1 MMPTYP
7 QLLSPTYEPHVYSAS
22 WQKQYVAQFFTL
34 ESGEKNGNSA
44 TYRCR
49 LHPEA
54 PVFKAHF
61 PGFPVLPGVLTLK
74 MVVDAINA
82 SQFFSTQTLTV
93 QSIGNAKYLAVV
105 NPQETQEVEISV
117 TLKAEKNA
125 DEPAVF
131 QFKATVQNGETRFA
145 TFSFSCTAA
154 DFITVGV
161 EENEVCAVI
170 PTYQN
175 AKTLLKVV
183 ADVHRVVDTVF
194 VVDDGSN
201 DGTAALLD
209 KATGNERPEKVLT
222 HPKNCGKGAALKTGL
237 TYARQQGFRYAV
249 TVDADGQHRA
259 DDIPALLKAV
269 EEEPDA
275 LAIGSRGLQH
285 ENMPAKSTFAN
296 RFSNFW
302 FALQTLQRLPDTQS
316 GLRVYPLRCLH
327 GLRWMSARYEAEL
340 TLLVFSAWA
349 GVKLLPVPVSVYYP
363 PRDQRVTHFRP
374 GRDFTRI
381 SVLNTLLCFLMVVY
395 GWPRIFADR
404 LQGVSKACFV
414 SRELFTLTSCQI
426 W

>member
-1 MMPTYP
+1 MSLTSI
-7 QLLSPTYEPHVYSAS
+7 LPHGK
-22 WQKQYVAQFFTL
+22 KQYVAQFFTL

-117 TLKAEKNA
+117 ALKAEKNA

-154 DFITVGV
+154 DFIMVGV

-175 AKTLLKVV
+175 AKTLLQVV
-183 ADVHRVVDTVF
+183 ADVHRVVDTVI

-201 DGTAALLD
+201 DGTAALLN

-395 GWPRIFADR
+395 GWPRIFCRQIAR
-404 LQGVSKACFV
+404 GVKGVF
-414 SRELFTLTSCQI
+414 RK
-426 W
+426 

>member
-1 MMPTYP
+1 MSLTSI
-7 QLLSPTYEPHVYSAS
+7 LPHGK
-22 WQKQYVAQFFTL
+22 KQYVAQFFTL
-34 ESGEKNGNSA
+34 EAGEKNGNSA

-105 NPQETQEVEISV
+105 NPQETQEVEINV
-117 TLKAEKNA
+117 ALKAEKNA

-154 DFITVGV
+154 DFMTVGV

-175 AKTLLKVV
+175 TKTLLKVV

-316 GLRVYPLRCLH
+316 GLRIYPLQRLH

-395 GWPRIFADR
+395 GWPRIFCRQIAR
-404 LQGVSKACFV
+404 GVKGVFHK
-414 SRELFTLTSCQI
+414 
-426 W
+426 

>member
-1 MMPTYP
+1 MSLTSI
-7 QLLSPTYEPHVYSAS
+7 LPHGK
-22 WQKQYVAQFFTL
+22 KQYVAQFFTL

-82 SQFFSTQTLTV
+82 SQFFSTQTLMV
-93 QSIGNAKYLAVV
+93 QSIGNAKYLAVI

-117 TLKAEKNA
+117 ALKAEKNA

-316 GLRVYPLRCLH
+316 GLRVYPLRRLH

-395 GWPRIFADR
+395 GWPRIFCRQIAR
-404 LQGVSKACFV
+404 GVKGVF
-414 SRELFTLTSCQI
+414 RK
-426 W
+426 

>member
-1 MMPTYP
+1 MSLTSI
-7 QLLSPTYEPHVYSAS
+7 LPHGK
-22 WQKQYVAQFFTL
+22 KQYVAQFFTL
-34 ESGEKNGNSA
+34 EAGEKNGNSA

-82 SQFFSTQTLTV
+82 LQFFSTQTLTV

-117 TLKAEKNA
+117 ALKAEKNA
-125 DEPAVF
+125 DKPAVF

-316 GLRVYPLRCLH
+316 GLRIYPLRRLH

-395 GWPRIFADR
+395 GWPRIFCRQIAR
-404 LQGVSKACFV
+404 GVKGVF
-414 SRELFTLTSCQI
+414 RK
-426 W
+426 

>member
-1 MMPTYP
+1 MSLTSI
-7 QLLSPTYEPHVYSAS
+7 LPHGK
-22 WQKQYVAQFFTL
+22 KQYVAQFFTL
-34 ESGEKNGNSA
+34 EAGEKNGNSA

-54 PVFKAHF
+54 SVFKAHF

-117 TLKAEKNA
+117 ALKAEKNA
-125 DEPAVF
+125 DELTVF

-201 DGTAALLD
+201 DGTAALLG

-259 DDIPALLKAV
+259 DDIPALLKTV

-316 GLRVYPLRCLH
+316 GLRVYPLRRLH

-395 GWPRIFADR
+395 GWPRIFCRQIAR
-404 LQGVSKACFV
+404 GVKGVF
-414 SRELFTLTSCQI
+414 RK
-426 W
+426 

>member
-1 MMPTYP
+1 MSLTSI
-7 QLLSPTYEPHVYSAS
+7 LPHGK
-22 WQKQYVAQFFTL
+22 KQYVAQFFTL
-34 ESGEKNGNSA
+34 EAGEKNGNSA

-117 TLKAEKNA
+117 ALKAEKNA
-125 DEPAVF
+125 DKPAVF

-145 TFSFSCTAA
+145 TFSFSCAAA

-183 ADVHRVVDTVF
+183 TDVHRVVDTVF

-316 GLRVYPLRCLH
+316 GLRIYPLRRLH

-395 GWPRIFADR
+395 GWPRIFCRQIAK
-404 LQGVSKACFV
+404 GVKGVF
-414 SRELFTLTSCQI
+414 RK
-426 W
+426 

>member
-1 MMPTYP
+1 MSLTSI
-7 QLLSPTYEPHVYSAS
+7 LPHGK
-22 WQKQYVAQFFTL
+22 KQYVAQFFTL
-34 ESGEKNGNSA
+34 EAGEKNGNSA

-82 SQFFSTQTLTV
+82 SQFFSTQTLMV

-105 NPQETQEVEISV
+105 NPQETQEVVISV
-117 TLKAEKNA
+117 ALKAEKNA

-175 AKTLLKVV
+175 AKTLLQVV

-381 SVLNTLLCFLMVVY
+381 SMLNTLLCFLMVVY
-395 GWPRIFADR
+395 GWPRIFCRQIAR
-404 LQGVSKACFV
+404 GVKGVF
-414 SRELFTLTSCQI
+414 RK
-426 W
+426 

>member
-1 MMPTYP
+1 MSLTSI
-7 QLLSPTYEPHVYSAS
+7 LPHGK
-22 WQKQYVAQFFTL
+22 KQYVAQFFTL

-49 LHPEA
+49 IHPEA

-117 TLKAEKNA
+117 ALKAEKNA

-154 DFITVGV
+154 NFITVGV

-275 LAIGSRGLQH
+275 LVIGNRGLQH

-316 GLRVYPLRCLH
+316 GLRIYPLRRLH

-395 GWPRIFADR
+395 GWPRIFCRQIAR
-404 LQGVSKACFV
+404 GVIGVFRK
-414 SRELFTLTSCQI
+414 
-426 W
+426 

>member
-1 MMPTYP
+1 MSLTSI
-7 QLLSPTYEPHVYSAS
+7 LPHGK
-22 WQKQYVAQFFTL
+22 KQYVAQFFTL
-34 ESGEKNGNSA
+34 EAGEKNGNSA

-117 TLKAEKNA
+117 ALKAEKNA

-154 DFITVGV
+154 NFITVGV

-316 GLRVYPLRCLH
+316 GLRVYPLRHLH

-381 SVLNTLLCFLMVVY
+381 SVLNTLLCFLMVAY
-395 GWPRIFADR
+395 GWPRIFCRQIAR
-404 LQGVSKACFV
+404 GVIGVFCK
-414 SRELFTLTSCQI
+414 
-426 W
+426 

>member
-1 MMPTYP
+1 MSLTSI
-7 QLLSPTYEPHVYSAS
+7 LPHGK
-22 WQKQYVAQFFTL
+22 KQYVAQFFTL
-34 ESGEKNGNSA
+34 EAGEKNGNSA

-117 TLKAEKNA
+117 ALKAEKNA

-269 EEEPDA
+269 EEESDA

-316 GLRVYPLRCLH
+316 GLRVYPLRRLH
-327 GLRWMSARYEAEL
+327 VLRWMSARYEAEL

-395 GWPRIFADR
+395 GWPRIFCRQIAR
-404 LQGVSKACFV
+404 GVKGVF
-414 SRELFTLTSCQI
+414 RK
-426 W
+426 

>member
-1 MMPTYP
+1 MSLTSI
-7 QLLSPTYEPHVYSAS
+7 LPHGK
-22 WQKQYVAQFFTL
+22 KQYVAQFFTL

-117 TLKAEKNA
+117 ALKAEKNA
-125 DEPAVF
+125 DELTVF

-237 TYARQQGFRYAV
+237 TYARQQGFRYAM

-316 GLRVYPLRCLH
+316 GLRVYPLRRLH

-395 GWPRIFADR
+395 GWPRIFCRQIAR
-404 LQGVSKACFV
+404 GVKGVF
-414 SRELFTLTSCQI
+414 RK
-426 W
+426 

>member
-1 MMPTYP
+1 MSLTSI
-7 QLLSPTYEPHVYSAS
+7 LPHGK
-22 WQKQYVAQFFTL
+22 KQYVAQFFTL

-117 TLKAEKNA
+117 ALKAEKNA

-131 QFKATVQNGETRFA
+131 QFKATVQNRETRFA

-154 DFITVGV
+154 NFITVGV

-209 KATGNERPEKVLT
+209 KATGSERPEKVLT

-316 GLRVYPLRCLH
+316 GLRVYPLRRLH

-395 GWPRIFADR
+395 GWPRIFCRQIAR
-404 LQGVSKACFV
+404 GVKGVF
-414 SRELFTLTSCQI
+414 RK
-426 W
+426 

>member
-1 MMPTYP
+1 MSLTSI
-7 QLLSPTYEPHVYSAS
+7 LPHGK
-22 WQKQYVAQFFTL
+22 KQYVAQFFTL
-34 ESGEKNGNSA
+34 EAGEKNGNSA

-117 TLKAEKNA
+117 ALKAEKNA

-175 AKTLLKVV
+175 AKTLLQVV

-209 KATGNERPEKVLT
+209 KATDNERPEKVLT

-316 GLRVYPLRCLH
+316 GLRVYPLRRLH

-395 GWPRIFADR
+395 GWPRIFCRQIAR
-404 LQGVSKACFV
+404 GVKGVF
-414 SRELFTLTSCQI
+414 RK
-426 W
+426 

>member
-1 MMPTYP
+1 MSLTSI
-7 QLLSPTYEPHVYSAS
+7 LPHGK
-22 WQKQYVAQFFTL
+22 KQYVAQFFTL
-34 ESGEKNGNSA
+34 EAGEKNGNSA

-117 TLKAEKNA
+117 ALKAEKNA
-125 DEPAVF
+125 DELTVF

-395 GWPRIFADR
+395 GWPRIFCRQIAR
-404 LQGVSKACFV
+404 GVKGGFCK
-414 SRELFTLTSCQI
+414 
-426 W
+426 

>member
-1 MMPTYP
+1 MSLTSI
-7 QLLSPTYEPHVYSAS
+7 LPHGK
-22 WQKQYVAQFFTL
+22 KQYVAQFFTL

-117 TLKAEKNA
+117 ALKAEKNA

-259 DDIPALLKAV
+259 NDIPALLKAV

-316 GLRVYPLRCLH
+316 GLRVYPLQRLH

-395 GWPRIFADR
+395 GWPRIFCRQIAR
-404 LQGVSKACFV
+404 GVKGVF
-414 SRELFTLTSCQI
+414 RK
-426 W
+426 

>member
-1 MMPTYP
+1 MSLTSI
-7 QLLSPTYEPHVYSAS
+7 LPHGK
-22 WQKQYVAQFFTL
+22 KQYVAQFFTL

-82 SQFFSTQTLTV
+82 SQFFSTQMLTV

-117 TLKAEKNA
+117 ALKAEKNA
-125 DEPAVF
+125 DELTVF

-316 GLRVYPLRCLH
+316 GLRVYPLRRLH

-395 GWPRIFADR
+395 GWPRIFCRQIAR
-404 LQGVSKACFV
+404 GVKGVF
-414 SRELFTLTSCQI
+414 RK
-426 W
+426 

>member
-1 MMPTYP
+1 MSLTSI
-7 QLLSPTYEPHVYSAS
+7 LPHGK
-22 WQKQYVAQFFTL
+22 KQYVAQFFTL

-54 PVFKAHF
+54 PLFKAHF

-117 TLKAEKNA
+117 ALKAEKNA

-285 ENMPAKSTFAN
+285 ENMPAKGTFAN

-316 GLRVYPLRCLH
+316 GLRVYPLRRLH

-381 SVLNTLLCFLMVVY
+381 SVLSTLLCFLMVVY
-395 GWPRIFADR
+395 GWPRIFCRQIAR
-404 LQGVSKACFV
+404 GVKGVF
-414 SRELFTLTSCQI
+414 RK
-426 W
+426 

>member
-1 MMPTYP
+1 MSLTSI
-7 QLLSPTYEPHVYSAS
+7 LPHGK
-22 WQKQYVAQFFTL
+22 KQYVAQFFTL
-34 ESGEKNGNSA
+34 ESGERNGNSA

-117 TLKAEKNA
+117 ALKAEKNA
-125 DEPAVF
+125 DELTVF

-395 GWPRIFADR
+395 GWPRIFCRQIAR
-404 LQGVSKACFV
+404 GVKGVFCK
-414 SRELFTLTSCQI
+414 
-426 W
+426 

>member
-1 MMPTYP
+1 MSLTSI
-7 QLLSPTYEPHVYSAS
+7 LPHGK
-22 WQKQYVAQFFTL
+22 KQYVAQFFTL
-34 ESGEKNGNSA
+34 EAGEKNGNSA

-117 TLKAEKNA
+117 ALKAEKNA

-145 TFSFSCTAA
+145 TLSFSCTAA

-209 KATGNERPEKVLT
+209 KATSNERPEKVLT

-395 GWPRIFADR
+395 GWPRIFCRQIAR
-404 LQGVSKACFV
+404 GVKGVF
-414 SRELFTLTSCQI
+414 RK
-426 W
+426 

>member
-1 MMPTYP
+1 MSLTSI
-7 QLLSPTYEPHVYSAS
+7 LPHGK
-22 WQKQYVAQFFTL
+22 KQYVAQFFTL
-34 ESGEKNGNSA
+34 EAGEKNGNSA

-117 TLKAEKNA
+117 ALKAEKNA

-259 DDIPALLKAV
+259 NDIPALLKAV

-316 GLRVYPLRCLH
+316 GLRIYPLQRLH

-395 GWPRIFADR
+395 GWPRIFCRQIAR
-404 LQGVSKACFV
+404 GVKGVF
-414 SRELFTLTSCQI
+414 RK
-426 W
+426 

>member
-1 MMPTYP
+1 MSLTSILP
-7 QLLSPTYEPHVYSAS
+7 QGK
-22 WQKQYVAQFFTL
+22 KQYVAQFFTL
-34 ESGEKNGNSA
+34 EAGEKNGNSA

-117 TLKAEKNA
+117 ALKAEKNA

-316 GLRVYPLRCLH
+316 GLRVYPLRRLH

-349 GVKLLPVPVSVYYP
+349 GVKLLPIPVSVYYP

-395 GWPRIFADR
+395 GWPRIFCRQIAR
-404 LQGVSKACFV
+404 GVIGVFRK
-414 SRELFTLTSCQI
+414 
-426 W
+426 

>member
-1 MMPTYP
+1 MSLTSI
-7 QLLSPTYEPHVYSAS
+7 LPHGK
-22 WQKQYVAQFFTL
+22 KQYVAQFFTL

-117 TLKAEKNA
+117 ALKAEKNA

-145 TFSFSCTAA
+145 TFSFFCTAA
-154 DFITVGV
+154 DFMTVGV

-316 GLRVYPLRCLH
+316 GLRVYPLQRLH

-395 GWPRIFADR
+395 GWPRIFCRQIAR
-404 LQGVSKACFV
+404 GVKGVF
-414 SRELFTLTSCQI
+414 RK
-426 W
+426 

>member
-1 MMPTYP
+1 MSLTSI
-7 QLLSPTYEPHVYSAS
+7 LPHGK
-22 WQKQYVAQFFTL
+22 KQYVAQFFTL

-105 NPQETQEVEISV
+105 NPQETQEVVISV
-117 TLKAEKNA
+117 ALKAEKNA

-154 DFITVGV
+154 DFMMVGV

-183 ADVHRVVDTVF
+183 TDVHRVVDTVF

-395 GWPRIFADR
+395 GWPRIFCRQIAR
-404 LQGVSKACFV
+404 GVKGVF
-414 SRELFTLTSCQI
+414 RK
-426 W
+426 

>member
-1 MMPTYP
+1 MSLTSI
-7 QLLSPTYEPHVYSAS
+7 LPHGK
-22 WQKQYVAQFFTL
+22 KQYVAQFFTL

-117 TLKAEKNA
+117 ALKAEKNA

-154 DFITVGV
+154 DFMTVGV

-269 EEEPDA
+269 EEGPDA

-316 GLRVYPLRCLH
+316 GLRVYPLRHLH

-395 GWPRIFADR
+395 GWPRIFCRQIAR
-404 LQGVSKACFV
+404 GVKGVFCK
-414 SRELFTLTSCQI
+414 
-426 W
+426 

>member
-1 MMPTYP
+1 MSLTSI
-7 QLLSPTYEPHVYSAS
+7 LPHGK
-22 WQKQYVAQFFTL
+22 KQYVAQFFTL
-34 ESGEKNGNSA
+34 EAGEKNGNSA

-54 PVFKAHF
+54 PVFKVHF

-74 MVVDAINA
+74 MVMDAINA

-117 TLKAEKNA
+117 ALKAEKNA

-275 LAIGSRGLQH
+275 LAIGSRRLQH

-395 GWPRIFADR
+395 GWPRIFCR
-404 LQGVSKACFV
+404 LIARGVIGVFRK
-414 SRELFTLTSCQI
+414 
-426 W
+426 

>member
-1 MMPTYP
+1 MSLTSI
-7 QLLSPTYEPHVYSAS
+7 LPHGK
-22 WQKQYVAQFFTL
+22 KQYVAQFFTL

-117 TLKAEKNA
+117 ALKAEKNA
-125 DEPAVF
+125 DELTVF

-201 DGTAALLD
+201 DGTAALLN

-316 GLRVYPLRCLH
+316 GLRVYPLRRLH

-395 GWPRIFADR
+395 GWPRIFCRQIAR
-404 LQGVSKACFV
+404 GVIGVFCK
-414 SRELFTLTSCQI
+414 
-426 W
+426 

>member
-1 MMPTYP
+1 MSLTSI
-7 QLLSPTYEPHVYSAS
+7 LPHGK
-22 WQKQYVAQFFTL
+22 KQYVAQFFTL
-34 ESGEKNGNSA
+34 EVGEKNGNSA

-61 PGFPVLPGVLTLK
+61 PGFPILPGVLTLK

-82 SQFFSTQTLTV
+82 SQFFSTQTLMV

-117 TLKAEKNA
+117 ALKAEKNA
-125 DEPAVF
+125 DELTVF

-154 DFITVGV
+154 DFMTVGV

-316 GLRVYPLRCLH
+316 GLRVYPLRRLH

-395 GWPRIFADR
+395 GWPRIFCRQIAR
-404 LQGVSKACFV
+404 GVKGVF
-414 SRELFTLTSCQI
+414 RK
-426 W
+426 

>member
-1 MMPTYP
+1 MSLTSI
-7 QLLSPTYEPHVYSAS
+7 LPHGK
-22 WQKQYVAQFFTL
+22 KQYVAQFFTL
-34 ESGEKNGNSA
+34 EAGEKNGNSA

-93 QSIGNAKYLAVV
+93 QSIVNAKYLAVV

-117 TLKAEKNA
+117 ALKAEKNA

-316 GLRVYPLRCLH
+316 GLRVYPLRRLH

-395 GWPRIFADR
+395 GWPRIFCRQIAR
-404 LQGVSKACFV
+404 GVKGVF
-414 SRELFTLTSCQI
+414 RK
-426 W
+426 

>member
-1 MMPTYP
+1 MSLTSI
-7 QLLSPTYEPHVYSAS
+7 LPHGK
-22 WQKQYVAQFFTL
+22 KQYVAQFFTL
-34 ESGEKNGNSA
+34 ESGERNGNSA

-82 SQFFSTQTLTV
+82 AQFFSTQTLTV

-117 TLKAEKNA
+117 ALKAEKNA

-316 GLRVYPLRCLH
+316 GLRIYPLRCLH

-395 GWPRIFADR
+395 GWPRIFCRQIAR
-404 LQGVSKACFV
+404 GVKGVF
-414 SRELFTLTSCQI
+414 RK
-426 W
+426 

>member
-1 MMPTYP
+1 MSLTSI
-7 QLLSPTYEPHVYSAS
+7 LPHGK
-22 WQKQYVAQFFTL
+22 KQYVAQFFTL

-117 TLKAEKNA
+117 ALKAEKNA
-125 DEPAVF
+125 DKPAVF

-209 KATGNERPEKVLT
+209 QATGNERPEKVLT

-316 GLRVYPLRCLH
+316 GLRVYPLRRLH

-363 PRDQRVTHFRP
+363 PRDQRVTHFRL

-395 GWPRIFADR
+395 GWPRIFCRQIAR
-404 LQGVSKACFV
+404 GVKGVF
-414 SRELFTLTSCQI
+414 RK
-426 W
+426 

>member
-1 MMPTYP
+1 MSLTSI
-7 QLLSPTYEPHVYSAS
+7 LPHGK
-22 WQKQYVAQFFTL
+22 KQYVAQFFTL

-117 TLKAEKNA
+117 ALKAEKNA

-154 DFITVGV
+154 NFITVGV

-175 AKTLLKVV
+175 AKTLLQVV

-395 GWPRIFADR
+395 GWPRIFCRQIAR
-404 LQGVSKACFV
+404 GVKGVF
-414 SRELFTLTSCQI
+414 RK
-426 W
+426 

>member
-1 MMPTYP
+1 MSLTSI
-7 QLLSPTYEPHVYSAS
+7 LPHGK
-22 WQKQYVAQFFTL
+22 KQYVAQFFTL

-117 TLKAEKNA
+117 ALKAEKNA

-269 EEEPDA
+269 EEEPDG

-395 GWPRIFADR
+395 GWPRIFCRQIAR
-404 LQGVSKACFV
+404 GVKGVF
-414 SRELFTLTSCQI
+414 RK
-426 W
+426 

>member
-1 MMPTYP
+1 MSLTSI
-7 QLLSPTYEPHVYSAS
+7 LPHGK
-22 WQKQYVAQFFTL
+22 KQYVAQFFTL

-61 PGFPVLPGVLTLK
+61 PGFPILPGVLTLK

-117 TLKAEKNA
+117 ALKAEKNA

-145 TFSFSCTAA
+145 TFSFSCTTA
-154 DFITVGV
+154 DFMTVGV

-316 GLRVYPLRCLH
+316 GLRIYPLRRLH

-395 GWPRIFADR
+395 GWPRIFCRQIAR
-404 LQGVSKACFV
+404 GVKGVF
-414 SRELFTLTSCQI
+414 RK
-426 W
+426 

>member
-1 MMPTYP
+1 MSLTSI
-7 QLLSPTYEPHVYSAS
+7 LPHGK
-22 WQKQYVAQFFTL
+22 KQYVAQFFTL

-117 TLKAEKNA
+117 ALKAEKNA
-125 DEPAVF
+125 DELTVF

-201 DGTAALLD
+201 DGTAALLN
-209 KATGNERPEKVLT
+209 KTTGNERPEKVLT

-316 GLRVYPLRCLH
+316 GLRVYPLRRLH

-395 GWPRIFADR
+395 GWPRIFCRQIAR
-404 LQGVSKACFV
+404 GVKGVF
-414 SRELFTLTSCQI
+414 RK
-426 W
+426 

>member
-1 MMPTYP
+1 MSLTSI
-7 QLLSPTYEPHVYSAS
+7 LPHGK
-22 WQKQYVAQFFTL
+22 KQYVVQFFTL
-34 ESGEKNGNSA
+34 EAGEKNGNSA

-117 TLKAEKNA
+117 ALKAEKNA
-125 DEPAVF
+125 DELTVF

-154 DFITVGV
+154 DFMTVGV

-183 ADVHRVVDTVF
+183 ADVHRVVDTVI

-209 KATGNERPEKVLT
+209 KATGSERPEKVLT

-316 GLRVYPLRCLH
+316 GLRVYPLRRLH

-395 GWPRIFADR
+395 GWPRIFCRQIAR
-404 LQGVSKACFV
+404 GVKGVF
-414 SRELFTLTSCQI
+414 RK
-426 W
+426 

>member
-1 MMPTYP
+1 MSLTSI
-7 QLLSPTYEPHVYSAS
+7 LPHGK
-22 WQKQYVAQFFTL
+22 KQYVAQFFTL
-34 ESGEKNGNSA
+34 EAGEKNGNSA

-117 TLKAEKNA
+117 ALKAEKNA

-237 TYARQQGFRYAV
+237 TYAHQQGFRYAV

-259 DDIPALLKAV
+259 DDIPALLQAV

-316 GLRVYPLRCLH
+316 GLRVYPLRRLH

-395 GWPRIFADR
+395 GWPRIFCRQIAR
-404 LQGVSKACFV
+404 GVKGVFCK
-414 SRELFTLTSCQI
+414 
-426 W
+426 

>member
-1 MMPTYP
+1 MSLTSI
-7 QLLSPTYEPHVYSAS
+7 LPHGK
-22 WQKQYVAQFFTL
+22 KQYVAQFFTL
-34 ESGEKNGNSA
+34 EAGEKNGNSA

-117 TLKAEKNA
+117 ALKAEKNA

-154 DFITVGV
+154 DFMTVGV

-316 GLRVYPLRCLH
+316 GLRVYPLQRLH

-395 GWPRIFADR
+395 GWPRIFCRQIAR
-404 LQGVSKACFV
+404 GVKGVFCK
-414 SRELFTLTSCQI
+414 
-426 W
+426 

>member
-1 MMPTYP
+1 MSLTSI
-7 QLLSPTYEPHVYSAS
+7 LPHGK
-22 WQKQYVAQFFTL
+22 KQYVAQFFTL
-34 ESGEKNGNSA
+34 EAGEKNGNSA

-82 SQFFSTQTLTV
+82 SQFFSTQTLMV

-117 TLKAEKNA
+117 ALKAEKNA

-154 DFITVGV
+154 DFMTVAV

-381 SVLNTLLCFLMVVY
+381 SMLNTLLCFLMVVY
-395 GWPRIFADR
+395 GWPRIFCRQIAR
-404 LQGVSKACFV
+404 GVKDVF
-414 SRELFTLTSCQI
+414 RK
-426 W
+426 

>member
-1 MMPTYP
+1 MSLTSI
-7 QLLSPTYEPHVYSAS
+7 LPHGK
-22 WQKQYVAQFFTL
+22 KQYVAQFFTL

-117 TLKAEKNA
+117 ALKAEKNA
-125 DEPAVF
+125 DELTVF

-154 DFITVGV
+154 NFITVGV

-183 ADVHRVVDTVF
+183 ADVHRVVNTVF

-237 TYARQQGFRYAV
+237 TFAHQQGFCYAV

-316 GLRVYPLRCLH
+316 GLRIYPLRRLH

-395 GWPRIFADR
+395 GWPRIFCRQIAR
-404 LQGVSKACFV
+404 GVKGVF
-414 SRELFTLTSCQI
+414 RK
-426 W
+426 

>member
-1 MMPTYP
+1 MSLTSI
-7 QLLSPTYEPHVYSAS
+7 LPHGK
-22 WQKQYVAQFFTL
+22 KQYVAQFFTL

-117 TLKAEKNA
+117 ALKAEKNA

-316 GLRVYPLRCLH
+316 GLRIYPLRRLH

-395 GWPRIFADR
+395 GWPRIFCRQIAR
-404 LQGVSKACFV
+404 GVIGVFRK
-414 SRELFTLTSCQI
+414 
-426 W
+426 